1 MFRLKIT
8 TNYFKNNLWLYEI
21 SLFCMLYTDSVHNNL
36 IYWAVGTKLYRLY
49 FKILSRLFNAN

>member
-21 SLFCMLYTDSVHNNL
+21 SLFCMLYTDWVQNNL
-36 IYWAVGTKLYRLY
+36 IYLAVGTKLYRLY